1 MKSLAPMLVAGGTSA
16 GAIALGL
23 IGGIL
28 VSNRTHQPAWV
39 LAGLGLGVGLSGFVL
54 VRALMRSA

>member
-1 MKSLAPMLVAGGTSA
+1 MKSLAPMLVAGGASA

-28 VSNRTHQPAWV
+28 LSNRTHQPAWV
-39 LAGLGLGVGLSGFVL
+39 LAGLLAGLCAGGYVL